1 MAIFLFSANQD
12 NKTAHINLFFALF
25 CLQNKAIFGSD
36 KLNKYVNFAKKQTIM
51 HENLDFKVY
60 LEDLDKNGY
69 VVLPKILSEKQCDE
83 LAGIY
88 EDSESFRSVIN
99 MKRYQFGSG
108 EYKYFKYPLPNI
120 IEGIRH
126 EIYPYLAMIAND
138 WMMKL
143 GIEKTFPNQLHE
155 LLTLCHENGQNRPT
169 PLILKY
175 ETGDWNAL
183 HQDLYG
189 EIFFP
194 FQMVIFLTQPNTD
207 YSGGEFIM
215 VENRP
220 RMQSKGI
227 VLQPNKGEAV
237 IFTTNF
243 RPTLGGRGY
252 YRTSMRHGVS
262 EVRSGKRINLGII
275 FHDAK

>member
-1 MAIFLFSANQD
+1 MLKNIDLQKLAD
-12 NKTAHINLFFALF
+12 N
-25 CLQNKAIFGSD
+25 
-36 KLNKYVNFAKKQTIM
+36 LN
-51 HENLDFKVY
+51 E
-60 LEDLDKNGY
+60 NGY
-69 VVLPKILSEKQCDE
+69 AVLPKIFSDEICDK
-83 LAGIY
+83 LAATY
-88 EDSESFRSVIN
+88 DNASNFRSVIN

-108 EYKYFKYPLPNI
+108 EYKYFKYPLPDI
-120 IEGIRH
+120 IEELRH
-126 EIYPYLAMIAND
+126 EIYPHLAHIAND

-143 GIEKTFPNQLHE
+143 SIEKTFPSKLSE

-194 FQMVIFLTQPNTD
+194 FQAVIFLTQPNVD
-207 YSGGEFIM
+207 YTGGEFMM

-227 VLQPNKGEAV
+227 VLQPNKGETV

-243 RPTLGGRGY
+243 RPTLGSRGY

-262 EVRSGKRINLGII
+262 KVRSGKRINLGII

>member
-1 MAIFLFSANQD
+1 MLENIDFS
-12 NKTAHINLFFALF
+12 THL
-25 CLQNKAIFGSD
+25 
-36 KLNKYVNFAKKQTIM
+36 V
-51 HENLDFKVY
+51 NLDQ
-60 LEDLDKNGY
+60 NGY
-69 VVLPKILSEKQCDE
+69 VVLPKIISDEICDE
-83 LAGIY
+83 LASTY
-88 EDSESFRSVIN
+88 DDSANFRSVIN

-108 EYKYFKYPLPNI
+108 EYKYYKYPLPNI
-120 IEGIRH
+120 IDELRH
-126 EIYPYLAMIAND
+126 ELYPHLAQIAND

-143 GIEKTFPNQLHE
+143 GIEKSFPKQLDE
-155 LLTLCHENGQNRPT
+155 LLEICHKNEQNRPT

-189 EIFFP
+189 EVFFP
-194 FQMVIFLTQPNTD
+194 FQVVVFLTQPNVD
-207 YSGGEFIM
+207 YTGGEFIM

-227 VLQPNKGEAV
+227 VLQPNKGDAV

-262 EVRSGKRINLGII
+262 EIRSGKRMNLGII

>member
-1 MAIFLFSANQD
+1 MLKNLDLSSLKANLNENGYAALPQLFSEE
-12 NKTAHINLFFALF
+12 I
-25 CLQNKAIFGSD
+25 
-36 KLNKYVNFAKKQTIM
+36 
-51 HENLDFKVY
+51 
-60 LEDLDKNGY
+60 
-69 VVLPKILSEKQCDE
+69 CDT
-83 LAGIY
+83 LASTY
-88 EDSESFRSVIN
+88 DDSENFRSVIN

-108 EYKYFKYPLPNI
+108 KYKYFKYPLPAI
-120 IEGIRH
+120 IEEARH
-126 EIYPYLAMIAND
+126 EIYPHLAHIAND
-138 WMMKL
+138 WMVKL
-143 GIEKTFPNQLHE
+143 GIEKTFPNLLSE

-194 FQMVIFLTQPNTD
+194 FQMVIFLTQPNID
-207 YSGGEFIM
+207 YTGGEFIM
-215 VENRP
+215 LENRP

-227 VLQPNKGEAV
+227 VLQPNKGDV
-237 IFTTNF
+237 VVFTTNF
-243 RPTLGGRGY
+243 RPTLGSRGY

>member
-1 MAIFLFSANQD
+1 MLKKIDLPVLKAN
-12 NKTAHINLFFALF
+12 
-25 CLQNKAIFGSD
+25 
-36 KLNKYVNFAKKQTIM
+36 LN
-51 HENLDFKVY
+51 E
-60 LEDLDKNGY
+60 NGY
-69 VVLPKILSEKQCDE
+69 AVLPKILSDE
-83 LAGIY
+83 ICNTLASTY
-88 EDSESFRSVIN
+88 DNSENFRSVIN

-108 EYKYFKYPLPNI
+108 EYKYFKYPLPAI
-120 IEGIRH
+120 IEELRH
-126 EIYPYLAMIAND
+126 QIYPYLAQIAND
-138 WMMKL
+138 WMKKL
-143 GIEKTFPNQLHE
+143 GIQKTFPSQLNE
-155 LLTLCHENGQNRPT
+155 LLRLCHENGQNRPT

-189 EIFFP
+189 TIYFP
-194 FQMVIFLTQPNTD
+194 FQVVLFLTQPNVD
-207 YSGGEFIM
+207 YTGGEFVI

-227 VLQPNKGEAV
+227 VLQPTKGDAV

-243 RPTLGGRGY
+243 RPALGGRGY

-275 FHDAK
+275 FHDAA

>member
-1 MAIFLFSANQD
+1 MLKNIDFKAHLADINQNGYAVFSKLFSD
-12 NKTAHINLFFALF
+12 EI
-25 CLQNKAIFGSD
+25 
-36 KLNKYVNFAKKQTIM
+36 
-51 HENLDFKVY
+51 
-60 LEDLDKNGY
+60 
-69 VVLPKILSEKQCDE
+69 CDE
-83 LAGIY
+83 LATTY
-88 EDSESFRSVIN
+88 DESEYFRSVIN
-99 MKRYQFGSG
+99 MKHYQFGSG
-108 EYKYFKYPLPNI
+108 EYKYFKYPLPTI
-120 IEGIRH
+120 IDEIRH
-126 EIYPYLAMIAND
+126 EVYPHLAHIAND

-143 GIEKTFPNQLHE
+143 SIDKTFPSQLSE

-194 FQMVIFLTQPNTD
+194 FQMVIFLTQPTVD
-207 YSGGEFIM
+207 YTGGEFM
-215 VENRP
+215 MLENRP

-243 RPTLGGRGY
+243 RPALGGRGY

>member
-1 MAIFLFSANQD
+1 MLENIDFS
-12 NKTAHINLFFALF
+12 
-25 CLQNKAIFGSD
+25 
-36 KLNKYVNFAKKQTIM
+36 KYLA
-51 HENLDFKVY
+51 NLDH
-60 LEDLDKNGY
+60 DGY
-69 VVLPKILSEKQCDE
+69 VVLPKILSDLQCDE
-83 LAGIY
+83 LAATYDEGIN
-88 EDSESFRSVIN
+88 FRSVIN

-108 EYKYFKYPLPNI
+108 EYKYFKYPLPKI
-120 IEGIRH
+120 IDELRH
-126 EIYPYLAMIAND
+126 ELYPHLAKIAND
-138 WMMKL
+138 WMLKL
-143 GIEKTFPNQLHE
+143 GIEKTFPKQLDE
-155 LLTLCHENGQNRPT
+155 LLEICHQAGQNRPT

-175 ETGDWNAL
+175 NTGDWNAL

-194 FQMVIFLTQPNTD
+194 FQVVIFLTQPNVD
-207 YSGGEFIM
+207 YTGGEFVM

-262 EVRSGKRINLGII
+262 EIRSGNRMNLGII
-275 FHDAK
+275 FHDAT

>member
-1 MAIFLFSANQD
+1 MLENIDFSTYLA
-12 NKTAHINLFFALF
+12 
-25 CLQNKAIFGSD
+25 S
-36 KLNKYVNFAKKQTIM
+36 
-51 HENLDFKVY
+51 LDQ
-60 LEDLDKNGY
+60 NGY
-69 VVLPKILSEKQCDE
+69 VVLPKIISEEICDE
-83 LAGIY
+83 LASTY
-88 EDSESFRSVIN
+88 DDSTNFRSVIN

-120 IEGIRH
+120 IDNLRH
-126 EIYPYLAMIAND
+126 ELYPHLASVAND
-138 WMMKL
+138 WMLKL
-143 GIEKTFPNQLHE
+143 DIDKTFPKQLDE
-155 LLTLCHENGQNRPT
+155 LLEICHKNGQNRPT

-189 EIFFP
+189 DIFFP
-194 FQMVIFLTQPNTD
+194 FQVVVFLTQPDTD
-207 YSGGEFIM
+207 YTGGEFVM

-227 VLQPNKGEAV
+227 VLRPNKGDAV
-237 IFTTNF
+237 IFTSNF

-262 EVRSGKRINLGII
+262 EIRSGQRMNLGII